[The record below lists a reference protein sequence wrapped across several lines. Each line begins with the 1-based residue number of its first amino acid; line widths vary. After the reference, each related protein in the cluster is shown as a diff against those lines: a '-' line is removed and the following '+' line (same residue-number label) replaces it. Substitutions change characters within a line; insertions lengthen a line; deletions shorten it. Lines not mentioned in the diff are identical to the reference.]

1 MSRCTH
7 SSLVRDVTE
16 KSSLMKPAFVS
27 HDAPPQHVDVTVVGA
42 GLAGLVASRVLTRA
56 GLSVAVLEASDG
68 VGGRVRSDIV
78 DGFTLDRGFQVLLTA
93 YPELH
98 RHLDMR
104 ALDIRM
110 FEPGA
115 LVWRAGEG
123 HVVGDP
129 LRRPKTVV
137 ETATAPIGSVL
148 DKARIAL
155 LRMKLVRRDPKMLL
169 RGDDVP
175 TATALRAFGFSSAI
189 IERFFRPLV
198 GGIQLD
204 PTLGTSRRMFD
215 IIFRTLATGDTGV
228 PAKGMGEIS
237 RQLAAGLPAACV
249 HLDSAV
255 TNVQPGRVTT
265 AHGHT
270 VTSRAVIVATEGPVA
285 SSLVGLPA
293 VTSRAA
299 GCVYFAADT
308 APVAGSYIVLDGHG
322 QGPVLNVAVMSNVA
336 DTYAPA
342 GRHLIAAALPGV
354 AEGDIE
360 QLARTQLRSWWG
372 PQVDGW
378 TTLRSYRIAHGQ
390 PGQDPPFN
398 PKKSVSLGEGLFVCG
413 DHRDTGSIQGAMFS
427 GRRCAESVL
436 EWATLHP

>member
-1 MSRCTH
+1 MTSH
-7 SSLVRDVTE
+7 
-16 KSSLMKPAFVS
+16 VS
-27 HDAPPQHVDVTVVGA
+27 TGGLPDQVDVSIVGA
-42 GLAGLVASRVLTRA
+42 GLAGLVAARVLSRA
-56 GLSVAVLEASDG
+56 GLSIAVIEASDD

-78 DGFTLDRGFQVLLTA
+78 DGFILDRGFQVLLTA

-98 RHLDMR
+98 RHLDLR
-104 ALDIRM
+104 ALDLRM

-115 LVWRAGEG
+115 LVWRDGEG

-137 ETATAPIGSVL
+137 DTATAPIGSVL

-169 RGDDVP
+169 RGDDLP

-204 PTLGTSRRMFD
+204 PNLGTSRRMFD
-215 IIFRTLATGDTGV
+215 VIFRTLATGDTGV
-228 PAKGMGEIS
+228 PAKGMGEIT
-237 RQLAAGLPAACV
+237 RQLAANLPAGSV
-249 HLDSAV
+249 HLNCAV
-255 TNVQPGRVTT
+255 TKVEPGRTT
-265 AHGHT
+265 TSSGHT
-270 VTSRAVIVATEGPVA
+270 VASRAVVVATEGPIA
-285 SSLVGLPA
+285 SSLLGLPQ

-299 GCVYFAADT
+299 GCVYFSADT

-336 DTYAPA
+336 DTYAPP
-342 GRHLIAAALPGV
+342 GRHLVVAALPGV

-378 TTLRSYRIAHGQ
+378 KTLRSYRIPHGQ

-398 PKKSVSLGEGLFVCG
+398 PKKNVALGEGLFVCG

-436 EWATLHP
+436 EWTTLHP

>member
-1 MSRCTH
+1 MTTH
-7 SSLVRDVTE
+7 
-16 KSSLMKPAFVS
+16 VS
-27 HDAPPQHVDVTVVGA
+27 TSGLPDRVDVSIVGA
-42 GLAGLVASRVLTRA
+42 GLAGLVAARVLSRA
-56 GLSVAVLEASDG
+56 GLSIAVIEASDD

-78 DGFTLDRGFQVLLTA
+78 DGFILDRGFQVLLTA

-98 RHLDMR
+98 RHLDLR
-104 ALDIRM
+104 ALDLRM

-115 LVWRAGEG
+115 LVWRDGEG

-137 ETATAPIGSVL
+137 DTATAPIGSVL

-204 PTLGTSRRMFD
+204 PNLGTSRRMFD
-215 IIFRTLATGDTGV
+215 VIFRTLATGDTGV
-228 PAKGMGEIS
+228 PAKGMGEIT
-237 RQLAAGLPAACV
+237 RQLAANLPSGSV
-249 HLDSAV
+249 HLNCAV
-255 TNVQPGRVTT
+255 TKVEPGRITT
-265 AHGHT
+265 SSGHT
-270 VTSRAVIVATEGPVA
+270 IASRAVVVATEGPTA
-285 SSLVGLPA
+285 SSLLGLPQ

-299 GCVYFAADT
+299 GCVYFSADT

-336 DTYAPA
+336 DTYAPPR
-342 GRHLIAAALPGV
+342 RHLVVAALPGV

-378 TTLRSYRIAHGQ
+378 KTLRSYRIPHGQ

-398 PKKSVSLGEGLFVCG
+398 PKKNVALGEGLFVCG

-436 EWATLHP
+436 EWTTLHP